1 MIDKLTV
8 PMARASILWLIGE
21 YSDKVSKQAP
31 DVLRKMAKTFCDEE
45 NVVKLQILNL
55 AAKLYITNQKQVAL
69 LVQYVLNLAKYDQNY
84 DIRDRGRFM
93 RALIFNNEKC
103 PVLAKHLKKII
114 LVSKPA
120 PVLQSIYKG
129 KFFFFNFFKIKEIK
143 FKMFLF

>member
-1 MIDKLTV
+1 
-8 PMARASILWLIGE
+8 
-21 YSDKVSKQAP
+21 
-31 DVLRKMAKTFCDEE
+31 MAKTFCEEE

-55 AAKLYITNQKQVAL
+55 AAKLYVTNQKQVAL

-129 KFFFFNFFKIKEIK
+129 KFFLFSEI
-143 FKMFLF
+143 